1 MKAYNGERKEVKQVT
16 LHPITEENLNDCINL
31 EVSVTQTKLVASNTK
46 SLAEAYVNSSL
57 TPLGIYDVA
66 ARGWE
71 KPKSPMIG
79 FTMYELVAGVGF
91 ILRLMID
98 RKFQRQ
104 GYGKAT
110 MIEVIRRLRFHPEV
124 EIIATSHRKEN
135 VAVISLCKSL
145 GFRKWEIEWA
155 KEIEDEVYLV
165 LDGKDDL
172 IHEK

>member
-1 MKAYNGERKEVKQVT
+1 LKLTFNERQEVKKVT
-16 LHPITEENLNDCINL
+16 LHPITKENIQDCINL
-31 EVSVTQTKLVASNTK
+31 EVDESQIRLIASNSK

-57 TPLGIYDVA
+57 YPFGIYDIA

-79 FTMYELVAGVGF
+79 FTMYELVSGVGF

-98 RKFQRQ
+98 RKYQRQ

-110 MIEVIRRLRFHPEV
+110 MIEVIRRLRSHPEV

-135 VAVISLCKSL
+135 TAVGSLCWNL
-145 GFRKWEIEWA
+145 GFREWEIEWA
-155 KEIEDEVYLV
+155 KDIEDEVYLV
-165 LDGKDDL
+165 LDDKD
-172 IHEK
+172 K

>member
-1 MKAYNGERKEVKQVT
+1 MKKVT
-16 LHPITEENLNDCINL
+16 LHPITTENIQDCINL
-31 EVSVTQTKLVASNTK
+31 EVDESQIGMIASNSK

-98 RKFQRQ
+98 LKYQRQ

-110 MIEVIRRLRFHPEV
+110 MIEVIRRLRLHPEV
-124 EIIATSHRKEN
+124 EVIATSHRKEN
-135 VAVISLCKSL
+135 VVVGSLCRDL
-145 GFRKWEIEWA
+145 GFREWEIEWS

-165 LDGKDDL
+165 LDGKDN
-172 IHEK
+172 